1 MRAMFRA
8 AAVAAIVLSTV
19 TACEKPLPAVTVFS
33 AGNSVHAE
41 AICWSED
48 ATPVIGSAGC
58 TQDDLVA
65 AVSGDALTTI
75 AITPGKTLGF
85 SVDGELAEA
94 GWYPS
99 IIVDGQAQQL
109 ASGPIFKR
117 YWSMT
122 FPEST
127 RGQFPAGGYVLQI
140 SALGST
146 SGSERGVW
154 FFGLVDKTA
163 A

>member
-1 MRAMFRA
+1 MRAILRT
-8 AAVAAIVLSTV
+8 AAIAAIALSTL

-33 AGNSVHAE
+33 GSNSTHAE
-41 AICWSED
+41 AACWSED
-48 ATPVIGSAGC
+48 ATLVIGSPEC
-58 TQDDLVA
+58 TQEDLVA

-85 SVDGELAEA
+85 SVDSEVAEA

-109 ASGPIFKR
+109 TNGPVFKR

-140 SALGST
+140 TAMGATTGSQ
-146 SGSERGVW
+146 RGVW
-154 FFGLVDKTA
+154 FFGLTDKTEA
-163 A
+163 